1 VLPPSIKSAVD
12 TEILRIGERLAEQQ
26 NIVGAH
32 GMMRSS
38 LDTDYLKAIGGDQA
52 DDVLTQIVPLEQTR
66 VGHILDA
73 QDYLGQWYLGVV
85 IGGSGA
91 ERVIHFLPFKNAK
104 RDENY
109 HAASDQHK
117 IAAAF
122 SHSEKFDEPAKAIST
137 LKDYLK
143 SI

>member
-1 VLPPSIKSAVD
+1 
-12 TEILRIGERLAEQQ
+12 
-26 NIVGAH
+26 
-32 GMMRSS
+32 M
-38 LDTDYLKAIGGDQA
+38 
-52 DDVLTQIVPLEQTR
+52 
-66 VGHILDA
+66 
-73 QDYLGQWYLGVV
+73 
-85 IGGSGA
+85 IGGSGP

-143 SI
+143 SF